1 MESGSRGR
9 APRPAAARET
19 ENPERI
25 FEVFVEV
32 SCPVSTGDGA
42 EVLWK
47 YPEDYYKQDVL
58 CTIPK
63 FCFPFDVTRVS
74 LRDVGQSFTFVL
86 TDVSG
91 TQSFGICR
99 MCPASHTCLALL
111 SYLPWFDVFHRLLNT
126 LAEHINK
133 AEEGCVQQLLLSL
146 HEREVPEPGTPLQ
159 LTQLTYFISPDL
171 RELPT
176 IPENRNLTEFT
187 VAVDVPNTLQLYASL
202 LNERRIIVTSS
213 KISTLSSC
221 VHALALLLYPMSWQ
235 HVYIPLLPPHLLEY
249 CSAPMP
255 FLIGVHSSL
264 MDRVRTMPLDDAI
277 VFTIDTNTI
286 ETPLNDLQGL
296 PSDVVAAL
304 RSRLKRPASVGDGV
318 ARAFLKS
325 QAALYGSYREAL
337 RFQPGEPITFSE
349 DAFVCH
355 RSASMRT
362 FLTNATQMQ
371 IFKQFIEERL
381 ERLNAGSG
389 FNDVFEEEI
398 NRSETE
404 GGATKS
410 YNQWLT
416 TVKKGGG
423 AIFQTV
429 KSKANPAVK
438 SVYKF
443 AREQAKLAKD
453 QARMGI
459 QEVKSRLKQKVTRAN
474 VNARISKRRLLNVP
488 VLLGPFSASYRLA
501 PPPLSLSLP
510 SLLLCLSSPYFLED
524 SGSDPEDSAPGFPD
538 TRLLGCHLRWCV
550 CMYPYRS
557 LDNRHHNRAE
567 RSDWPAEAVRH
578 QLAAKSL
585 DDLRGDR
592 LMSRVTRTHTHTKT
606 KIPHLDFKSHFP
618 GNRSILK
625 LQPGS
630 RLPCVERGRP
640 PAPGLSLADVGA
652 SLPSLTPPLP
662 RFPTNQS
669 APRLLAPPPAAH
681 PLRAEA
687 GDSNNNH
694 GAKPRR
700 RGAERAAARRHPG
713 GFDDL
718 VSLDEPGDR
727 ESGDGG
733 SAGGSA
739 GGVEEPDLLD
749 LLDPLKRR
757 TRLPGGTVAG
767 EPSVRDLLEV
777 SPPAPWRFHPSPALS
792 LFDAPHPAMVSANRF
807 APFPP
812 ANRIASLPANRFA
825 VAPPPQPPALANCLQ
840 ATPVAFAT
848 GGPAVPP
855 ANRTFPFNY
864 QVANRMQAPVPL
876 PPHAANRTL
885 PVQPANRLPPF
896 LANQSSPFNQ
906 TFPPA
911 NLVAAAANHHV
922 TAPANQMPARARRPN
937 PPTSLPLPNPGSRDG
952 DVTQRRQQWETFD

>member
-1 MESGSRGR
+1 
-9 APRPAAARET
+9 
-19 ENPERI
+19 
-25 FEVFVEV
+25 
-32 SCPVSTGDGA
+32 
-42 EVLWK
+42 
-47 YPEDYYKQDVL
+47 
-58 CTIPK
+58 
-63 FCFPFDVTRVS
+63 
-74 LRDVGQSFTFVL
+74 
-86 TDVSG
+86 
-91 TQSFGICR
+91 
-99 MCPASHTCLALL
+99 
-111 SYLPWFDVFHRLLNT
+111 
-126 LAEHINK
+126 
-133 AEEGCVQQLLLSL
+133 
-146 HEREVPEPGTPLQ
+146 
-159 LTQLTYFISPDL
+159 
-171 RELPT
+171 
-176 IPENRNLTEFT
+176 
-187 VAVDVPNTLQLYASL
+187 
-202 LNERRIIVTSS
+202 
-213 KISTLSSC
+213 
-221 VHALALLLYPMSWQ
+221 MSWQ

-459 QEVKSRLKQKVTRAN
+459 QEVKSRLKQKEGSSVDDFSPQESPTTFSRLGEPWASPDHDPSPTGAAAAAAAGAAPLGSN
-474 VNARISKRRLLNVP
+474 GDVADWKRT
-488 VLLGPFSASYRLA
+488 
-501 PPPLSLSLP
+501 SLP
-510 SLLLCLSSPYFLED
+510 S
-524 SGSDPEDSAPGFPD
+524 PD
-538 TRLLGCHLRWCV
+538 
-550 CMYPYRS
+550 MSQPYRS

-592 LMSRVTRTHTHTKT
+592 LMSR
-606 KIPHLDFKSHFP
+606 
-618 GNRSILK
+618 
-625 LQPGS
+625 
-630 RLPCVERGRP
+630 
-640 PAPGLSLADVGA
+640 
-652 SLPSLTPPLP
+652 
-662 RFPTNQS
+662 S

-681 PLRAEA
+681 PSRADA

-700 RGAERAAARRHPG
+700 RAERAAARRHPG

-718 VSLDEPGDR
+718 VSLDEPGDG
-727 ESGDGG
+727 EGGGD
-733 SAGGSA
+733 GGSA

-757 TRLPGGTVAG
+757 TQLPGATAATVAG
-767 EPSVRDLLEV
+767 EPSVRDLLEA
-777 SPPAPWRFHPSPALS
+777 SPPAPRRFHPSPALS

-825 VAPPPQPPALANCLQ
+825 VAPQQPPPALANCLQ

-848 GGPAVPP
+848 CGPAVPP

-885 PVQPANRLPPF
+885 PVQPANQLPPF
-896 LANQSSPFNQ
+896 LANQTSPFNQ

-937 PPTSLPLPNPGSRDG
+937 PPTSLPLPDPGSRDG

>member
-1 MESGSRGR
+1 MGSRIR
-9 APRPAAARET
+9 YRDSR

-58 CTIPK
+58 GTIPK
-63 FCFPFDVTRVS
+63 FCFPFDMTRVS

-187 VAVDVPNTLQLYASL
+187 VAVDVPSTLQLYASL

-221 VHALALLLYPMSWQ
+221 IHALALLLYPMSWQ

-277 VFTIDTNTI
+277 VFTIDTNTM
-286 ETPLNDLQGL
+286 ETPFNDLQGL

-304 RSRLKRPASVGDGV
+304 RSRLKRPATVGDGV

-349 DAFVCH
+349 DAFACH
-355 RSASMRT
+355 RSTSMRT
-362 FLTNATQMQ
+362 FLTNATHMQ

-459 QEVKSRLKQKVTRAN
+459 QEVKSRLKQKEGSSVDDFSPQEGPATF
-474 VNARISKRRLLNVP
+474 SRLGEP
-488 VLLGPFSASYRLA
+488 WASPDHDPSPTGAAAGA
-501 PPPLSLSLP
+501 PPGSNGDVADPKRTSLP
-510 SLLLCLSSPYFLED
+510 S
-524 SGSDPEDSAPGFPD
+524 PD
-538 TRLLGCHLRWCV
+538 V
-550 CMYPYRS
+550 SQPYRS
-557 LDNRHHNRAE
+557 LDNRHPNRAE

-592 LMSRVTRTHTHTKT
+592 LMS
-606 KIPHLDFKSHFP
+606 
-618 GNRSILK
+618 
-625 LQPGS
+625 
-630 RLPCVERGRP
+630 RP

-669 APRLLAPPPAAH
+669 APRLLAPPPTAH
-681 PLRAEA
+681 PLRADV

-700 RGAERAAARRHPG
+700 RAERPAARHPG
-713 GFDDL
+713 GSDDL
-718 VSLDEPGDR
+718 VILDEPGDR

-733 SAGGSA
+733 DAGSA
-739 GGVEEPDLLD
+739 GGVGEPDLLD
-749 LLDPLKRR
+749 LLDPLKQR
-757 TRLPGGTVAG
+757 
-767 EPSVRDLLEV
+767 PSARDLLEA
-777 SPPAPWRFHPSPALS
+777 SPPAPRRFHPSPAVS
-792 LFDAPHPAMVSANRF
+792 LFDAPCPAMASANRF

-825 VAPPPQPPALANCLQ
+825 VVPPPQPPPALANCLQ
-840 ATPVAFAT
+840 ATPIVFGM

-864 QVANRMQAPVPL
+864 QVANRMQVPAPLHPC
-876 PPHAANRTL
+876 AANRTL
-885 PVQPANRLPPF
+885 PMQPANRLPP
-896 LANQSSPFNQ
+896 LVANQTSPFNQ

-911 NLVAAAANHHV
+911 NSVAAAANHHV
-922 TAPANQMPARARRPN
+922 TTPANQMPVRARRPN
-937 PPTSLPLPNPGSRDG
+937 PPTSLPLPDPGLHDG

>member
-1 MESGSRGR
+1 MGSRIR
-9 APRPAAARET
+9 YRDSR

-58 CTIPK
+58 GTIPK
-63 FCFPFDVTRVS
+63 FCFPFDMTRVS

-146 HEREVPEPGTPLQ
+146 HEREVPEPGMPLQ

-187 VAVDVPNTLQLYASL
+187 VAVDVPSTLQLYASL

-221 VHALALLLYPMSWQ
+221 IHALALLLYPMSWQ

-277 VFTIDTNTI
+277 VFTIDTNTM
-286 ETPLNDLQGL
+286 ETPFNDLQGL

-304 RSRLKRPASVGDGV
+304 RSRLKRPATVGDGV

-349 DAFVCH
+349 DAFACH
-355 RSASMRT
+355 RSTSMRS
-362 FLTNATQMQ
+362 FLTNATHMQ

-459 QEVKSRLKQKVTRAN
+459 QEVKSRLKQKEGSSVDDFSPQEGPATF
-474 VNARISKRRLLNVP
+474 SRLGEP
-488 VLLGPFSASYRLA
+488 WASPDHDPSPTGAAAGA
-501 PPPLSLSLP
+501 PPGSNGDVADPKRTSLP
-510 SLLLCLSSPYFLED
+510 SPDVPYFLED

-550 CMYPYRS
+550 CMSQPYRS
-557 LDNRHHNRAE
+557 LDNRHPNRAE

-592 LMSRVTRTHTHTKT
+592 LMS
-606 KIPHLDFKSHFP
+606 
-618 GNRSILK
+618 
-625 LQPGS
+625 
-630 RLPCVERGRP
+630 RP

-669 APRLLAPPPAAH
+669 APRLLAPPPTAH
-681 PLRAEA
+681 PLRVDL

-700 RGAERAAARRHPG
+700 RAERPAARHPG
-713 GFDDL
+713 GSDDL
-718 VSLDEPGDR
+718 VILDEPGDR

-733 SAGGSA
+733 DAGSA
-739 GGVEEPDLLD
+739 GGVGEPDLLD
-749 LLDPLKRR
+749 LLDPLKQR
-757 TRLPGGTVAG
+757 
-767 EPSVRDLLEV
+767 PSARDLLEA
-777 SPPAPWRFHPSPALS
+777 SPPAPRRFHPSPAVS
-792 LFDAPHPAMVSANRF
+792 LFDAPRPAMVSANRF

-812 ANRIASLPANRFA
+812 ANRIASLPANRYA
-825 VAPPPQPPALANCLQ
+825 VVPPPQPPPALANCLQ
-840 ATPVAFAT
+840 ATPIVFGM

-864 QVANRMQAPVPL
+864 QVANRMQAPAPL
-876 PPHAANRTL
+876 HPCAANRTL
-885 PVQPANRLPPF
+885 PMQPANRLP
-896 LANQSSPFNQ
+896 LLVANQTSPFNQ

-911 NLVAAAANHHV
+911 NSVAAAANHHV
-922 TAPANQMPARARRPN
+922 TTPANQMAVRARRPN
-937 PPTSLPLPNPGSRDG
+937 PPTSLPLPDPGLRDG

>member
-1 MESGSRGR
+1 MGSRIR
-9 APRPAAARET
+9 YRDSR

-58 CTIPK
+58 GTIPK
-63 FCFPFDVTRVS
+63 FCFPFDMTRVS

-187 VAVDVPNTLQLYASL
+187 VAVDVPSTLQLYASL

-221 VHALALLLYPMSWQ
+221 IHALALLLYPMSWQ

-277 VFTIDTNTI
+277 VFTIDTNTM
-286 ETPLNDLQGL
+286 ETPFNDLQGL

-304 RSRLKRPASVGDGV
+304 RSRLKRPATVGDGV

-349 DAFVCH
+349 DAFACH
-355 RSASMRT
+355 RSTSMRT
-362 FLTNATQMQ
+362 FLTNATHMQ

-459 QEVKSRLKQKVTRAN
+459 QEVKSRLKQKEGSSVDDFSPQEGPATF
-474 VNARISKRRLLNVP
+474 SRLGEP
-488 VLLGPFSASYRLA
+488 WASPDHDPSPTGAAAGA
-501 PPPLSLSLP
+501 PPGSNGDVADPKRTSLP
-510 SLLLCLSSPYFLED
+510 SPDVPYFLED

-538 TRLLGCHLRWCV
+538 TRLLGCHLRWSQ
-550 CMYPYRS
+550 PYRS
-557 LDNRHHNRAE
+557 LDNRHPNRAE

-592 LMSRVTRTHTHTKT
+592 LMS
-606 KIPHLDFKSHFP
+606 
-618 GNRSILK
+618 
-625 LQPGS
+625 
-630 RLPCVERGRP
+630 RP

-669 APRLLAPPPAAH
+669 APRLLAPPPTAH
-681 PLRAEA
+681 PLRADV

-700 RGAERAAARRHPG
+700 RAERPAARHPG
-713 GFDDL
+713 GSDDL
-718 VSLDEPGDR
+718 VILDEPGDR

-733 SAGGSA
+733 DAGSA
-739 GGVEEPDLLD
+739 GGVGEPDLLD
-749 LLDPLKRR
+749 LLDPLKQR
-757 TRLPGGTVAG
+757 
-767 EPSVRDLLEV
+767 PSARDLLEA
-777 SPPAPWRFHPSPALS
+777 SPPAPRRFHPSPAVS
-792 LFDAPHPAMVSANRF
+792 LFDAPCPAMASANRF

-825 VAPPPQPPALANCLQ
+825 VVPPPQPPPALANCLQ
-840 ATPVAFAT
+840 ATPIVFGM

-864 QVANRMQAPVPL
+864 QVANRMQVPAPLHPC
-876 PPHAANRTL
+876 AANRTL
-885 PVQPANRLPPF
+885 PMQPANRLPP
-896 LANQSSPFNQ
+896 LVANQTSPFNQ

-911 NLVAAAANHHV
+911 NSVAAAANHHV
-922 TAPANQMPARARRPN
+922 TTPANQMPVRARRPN
-937 PPTSLPLPNPGSRDG
+937 PPTSLPLPDPGLHDG